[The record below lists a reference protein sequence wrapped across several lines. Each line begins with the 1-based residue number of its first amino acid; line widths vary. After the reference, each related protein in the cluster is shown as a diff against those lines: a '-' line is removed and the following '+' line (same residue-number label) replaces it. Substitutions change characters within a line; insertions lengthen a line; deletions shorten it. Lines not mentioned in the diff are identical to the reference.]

1 MVGVLQDFAV
11 GVMVIAAG
19 FGLFVMAMRSAFPRP
34 LRAPEAEVST
44 FAANATSTMARA
56 YAPQIAAH
64 PLQSGVA
71 VLTMGADA
79 FAARMVLAASATVS
93 IDAQYYIWDDG
104 VTGRLLLGALLAAAE
119 RGVVVRLLV
128 DDNGIEGLDQA
139 LAALNQHP
147 LIAVRIFNPFAL
159 RRARLLNYCFDFFR
173 LNRRMHNKSFTV
185 DGTISILGGRNIGD
199 IYFETDQ
206 RLNYIDLDV
215 LALGLAATDVSA
227 DFARYWACPYATP
240 LQDLITALPDC
251 AAQFQARLTAVRKTP
266 LGQRAIAQANGFDLE
281 KLPLTWAHAALF
293 SDDPAKISD
302 KDVSRDRL
310 IQRLLTAI
318 GPPVASVDLIS
329 AYFIPGAA
337 AVQRLAEYAAR
348 GVRVRTLTNALES
361 TDVAVVHG
369 GYAPYRP
376 KMIASGIEVYEMR
389 SDHDPKRRFKD
400 FDLFDLSKAALHAK
414 GFSVDRQRVFIG
426 SLNFDPRSRL
436 LNTEMGILIDSPK
449 IAGDISDWLDDIL
462 PRYAY
467 RLTLSARNGVIW
479 TGQDAAGGPSVF
491 QVEPN
496 TTLPLR
502 LMIAAVGLLPL
513 QWLM

>member
-1 MVGVLQDFAV
+1 MIGFLEFLAV
-11 GVMVIAAG
+11 GLGI
-19 FGLFVMAMRSAFPRP
+19 FGLYVVAMRGLFALPQRH
-34 LRAPEAEVST
+34 AEAEVST
-44 FAANATSTMARA
+44 YAANAKSALAIA

-64 PLQSGVA
+64 GLQSGVA
-71 VLTMGADA
+71 VLTVGADA
-79 FAARMVLAASATVS
+79 FAARMHLAAKASVS
-93 IDAQYYIWDDG
+93 IDAQYYIWDEG
-104 VTGRLLLGALLAAAE
+104 VTGRLLLGALLAAAG
-119 RGVVVRLLV
+119 RGVSVRLLV
-128 DDNGIEGLDQA
+128 DDNGILGLDQA
-139 LAALNQHP
+139 LAALNAHP
-147 LIAVRIFNPFAL
+147 LIAVRVFNPFVL
-159 RRARLLNYCFDFFR
+159 RQARMLNYSFDFFR

-199 IYFETDQ
+199 IYFETDT

-215 LALGLAATDVSA
+215 LAVGLAATDVGA
-227 DFARYWACPYATP
+227 DFARYWASPYAYPLAEMVTP
-240 LQDLITALPDC
+240 LPDC
-251 AAQFQARLTAVRKTP
+251 EGMFQSRLRSVGETP
-266 LGQRAIAQANGFDLE
+266 LGQRAAQQVAAFDLDN
-281 KLPLTWAHAALF
+281 LHLTWVHAAIF
-293 SDDPAKISD
+293 SDDPAKILD
-302 KDVSRDRL
+302 RDGGRDRL

-318 GPPVASVDLIS
+318 GPPLVSVDLIS

-337 AVQRLAEYAAR
+337 AVQRLTDYAAK

-361 TDVAVVHG
+361 TDVAVVHS
-369 GYAPYRP
+369 GYVPYRP
-376 KMIASGIEVYEMR
+376 ALISGGIEVYELR
-389 SDHDPKRRFKD
+389 RDGAAKRRFKD

-449 IAGDISDWLDDIL
+449 IAGEISDWLDDIL

-467 RLTLSARNGVIW
+467 RLSLSRHNGVIW
-479 TGQDAAGGPSVF
+479 TGQDAAGMATVF

>member
-1 MVGVLQDFAV
+1 MIGLLGDLAV
-11 GVMVIAAG
+11 IMAVTLMG
-19 FGLFVMAMRSAFPRP
+19 FGIYVAAMRAVFLRP
-34 LRAPEAEVST
+34 LGDGEPEVST
-44 FAANATSTMARA
+44 FAANAKSAMALA
-56 YAPQIAAH
+56 HAAQIAAH

-71 VLTMGADA
+71 VLTNGADA
-79 FAARMVLAASATVS
+79 FAARMALARAATVS

-104 VTGRLLLGALLAAAE
+104 VTGRLLLGALLQAAE
-119 RGVVVRLLV
+119 RGVLVRILL
-128 DDNGIEGLDQA
+128 DDNGIRGLDQA
-139 LAALNQHP
+139 LAALDAHP
-147 LIAVRIFNPFAL
+147 LIEVRIFNPFVL
-159 RRARLLNYCFDFFR
+159 RHSRMLNYSFDFFR

-199 IYFETDQ
+199 IYFETDK
-206 RLNYIDLDV
+206 RLNFIDLDV
-215 LALGLAATDVSA
+215 LAVGVAATDVSA
-227 DFARYWACPYATP
+227 DFARYWASPYADP
-240 LQDLITALPDC
+240 LKGLITPRPDC
-251 AAQFQARLTAVRKTP
+251 AAKFQSGLTAVRATP
-266 LGQRAIAQANGFDLE
+266 LGHRAAKQVAGFDL
-281 KLPLTWAHAALF
+281 KTLPLRWVHAAVF
-293 SDDPAKISD
+293 SDDPAKILD
-302 KDVSRDRL
+302 KDYGRDRL

-318 GPPVASVDLIS
+318 GPPKVSVDLIS

-337 AVQRLAEYAAR
+337 ASQRLVDYAAR
-348 GVRVRTLTNALES
+348 GVRVRTLTNALEA
-361 TDVAVVHG
+361 TDVAVVHS

-376 KMIASGIEVYEMR
+376 ALISGGVEVYEMR

-436 LNTEMGILIDSPK
+436 LNTEMGILIDSPE

-462 PRYAY
+462 PRFAY
-467 RLTLSARNGVIW
+467 RLTLSRHNGVIW
-479 TGQDAAGGPSVF
+479 TGQDAAGVATVF